1 MIDVLEYI
9 TRQAKL
15 SLGKYEGKLM
25 ELHKEIRSLKAMRT
39 HMSRHWSVSNDVTG
53 EGKIVLA
60 FS

>member
-53 EGKIVLA
+53 EGT
-60 FS
+60 